1 MKIKDILNSKNV
13 LVKLNNTAGM
23 SSIVA
28 YRVGK
33 NIKLLDD
40 ELKPYDDAR
49 TKVLEE
55 AANKDENGKAIIDEA
70 TRQYDIPEDK
80 LQEALQEI
88 EKLQDEDINVDVRKV
103 TVEDINKAELVIRT
117 LKYVSFY
124 IASGWHK
131 NRLERR

>member
-1 MKIKDILNSKNV
+1 MKIKDILNSRNV
-13 LVKLNNTAGM
+13 LIKLNNTAGM
-23 SSIVA
+23 SSVVA

-55 AANKDENGKAIIDEA
+55 AANKDKDEKAIIDEA

-80 LQEALQEI
+80 LQASLKE
-88 EKLQDEDINVDVRKV
+88 EKLQDEDINIDIRKV
-103 TVEDINKAELVIRT
+103 TVEDINKAELTPRELMSIE
-117 LKYVSFY
+117 FM
-124 IASGWHK
+124 
-131 NRLERR
+131 LEV

>member
-49 TKVLEE
+49 TKVLE
-55 AANKDENGKAIIDEA
+55 
-70 TRQYDIPEDK
+70 
-80 LQEALQEI
+80 
-88 EKLQDEDINVDVRKV
+88 DINIDIRKV
-103 TVEDINKAELVIRT
+103 TVEDINKAELTPRELMSIE
-117 LKYVSFY
+117 FM
-124 IASGWHK
+124 
-131 NRLERR
+131 LEV

>member
-1 MKIKDILNSKNV
+1 M
-13 LVKLNNTAGM
+13 
-23 SSIVA
+23 
-28 YRVGK
+28 
-33 NIKLLDD
+33 LDD

-103 TVEDINKAELVIRT
+103 TVEDINKAELTPRELMLIE
-117 LKYVSFY
+117 FM
-124 IASGWHK
+124 
-131 NRLERR
+131 LEV

>member
-1 MKIKDILNSKNV
+1 MKIKDILNSRNV
-13 LVKLNNTAGM
+13 LIKLNNTAGM
-23 SSIVA
+23 SSVVA

-40 ELKPYDDAR
+40 ELKSYDDAR

-55 AANKDENGKAIIDEA
+55 AANKDKDGKAIIDEA

-88 EKLQDEDINVDVRKV
+88 EKLQDEDINIDIRKV
-103 TVEDINKAELVIRT
+103 TVEDINKAELTPRELMSIE
-117 LKYVSFY
+117 FM
-124 IASGWHK
+124 
-131 NRLERR
+131 LEV

>member
-1 MKIKDILNSKNV
+1 MKIKDILNSRNV
-13 LVKLNNTAGM
+13 LIKLNNTAGM
-23 SSIVA
+23 SSVVA

-55 AANKDENGKAIIDEA
+55 AANKDKDEKAIIDEA

-88 EKLQDEDINVDVRKV
+88 EKLQDEEINIDIRKV
-103 TVEDINKAELVIRT
+103 TVEYINKAELTPRELMSIE
-117 LKYVSFY
+117 FM
-124 IASGWHK
+124 
-131 NRLERR
+131 LEV

>member
-49 TKVLEE
+49 TKSIRRSCKQGWKRKSYHWWS
-55 AANKDENGKAIIDEA
+55 N
-70 TRQYDIPEDK
+70 TQYDIPEDK

-103 TVEDINKAELVIRT
+103 TVEDINKAELTPRELMLIE
-117 LKYVSFY
+117 FM
-124 IASGWHK
+124 
-131 NRLERR
+131 LEV